1 MKAVTIPREFAQT
14 DDIVVIPR
22 KEYEDFS
29 VWKKTVRVRLDEQ
42 WFWTPEWQKKE
53 QAADRAIKSKKIAG
67 PFSNHKELLS
77 ALKK

>member
-1 MKAVTIPREFAQT
+1 MKPITIPRKLAQK
-14 DDIVVIPR
+14 DDLIVIPR
-22 KEYEDFS
+22 EEYEYFS

-53 QAADRAIKSKKIAG
+53 EEADKAIKSKKITG
-67 PFSNHKELLS
+67 PFSDHKELLS